1 MLNRIANLK
10 IEGCGLVF
18 SDLSV
23 MRAIILT
30 ASSMLVDAKQMSKV
44 KEKNCKGMILT
55 NFERSFIGGV
65 GGVVFDVSL
74 ESNFGS
80 TSMKFILFRPM
91 TREELEDCTF
101 FMCAEEEFDALN
113 EVVTQSIQEAM
124 SAVH

>member
-1 MLNRIANLK
+1 MLNRMANLK

-18 SDLSV
+18 SDPSV

-44 KEKNCKGMILT
+44 KEKNCEGMMLT

-65 GGVVFDVSL
+65 GGVVFDISL
-74 ESNFGS
+74 ESAYGS

-91 TREELEDCTF
+91 TKEELEDYIF
-101 FMCAEEEFDALN
+101 FICPEGEFDGLS
-113 EVVTQSIQEAM
+113 EVAIQSAQ
-124 SAVH
+124 SATSVVQ

>member
-1 MLNRIANLK
+1 MLNRMANLK

-18 SDLSV
+18 SDPSI

-30 ASSMLVDAKQMSKV
+30 ASSMLVDAKQMSKI

-65 GGVVFDVSL
+65 GGVIFDISL
-74 ESNFGS
+74 ESVYGS

-91 TREELEDCTF
+91 TNEELENYIF
-101 FMCAEEEFDALN
+101 FMCPEGEFDALN
-113 EVVTQSIQEAM
+113 EVVTQSVQGAT
-124 SAVH
+124 SVVQ